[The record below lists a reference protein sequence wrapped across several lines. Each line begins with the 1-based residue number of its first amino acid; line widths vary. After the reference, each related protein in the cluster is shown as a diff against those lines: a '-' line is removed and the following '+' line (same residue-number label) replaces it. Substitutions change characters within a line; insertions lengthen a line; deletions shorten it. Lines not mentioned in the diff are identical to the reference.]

1 MANINIFG
9 TIHNVTGEPAVEAY
23 QSYDNVESTS
33 ELGRVL
39 ELESDSSVDQHTINE
54 ALAAN
59 AGGQVEEN
67 PMAAQVAEPHK
78 VEGYRQLLYIESDGN
93 QYIDTGVIPN
103 INTGF
108 EVDFNCSDPVIAS
121 NSAQIFNAGGRG
133 TTPHYAVSMYKSGNN
148 VIGDITIGDSG
159 NISANITS
167 GVRQYIR
174 YIVDGSNKIK
184 CADGSTA
191 TITVST
197 VNVSNSIYIFAMHE
211 GNNATRRAT
220 MQFYGLKLYNGTEL
234 IHNYVPMLR
243 LSDDEVGVYDVVEN
257 IFYTN
262 SGTGMFAYSTN
273 NTIAKFSQLIIDSSL
288 NPDKY
293 KSRIET
299 LEAEVEDLSGS
310 VIKDDLNVT
319 EDVGGINSGEQYE
332 EGTTLEKIIRDLLN
346 PVVNPSITGPSA
358 TLSCNSDTVLET
370 GTSKDV
376 TFTVTFDKGKIH
388 PLYGTEPLADA
399 DRSGN
404 ASEYKLNSGSYQAS
418 NTFTSITVNS
428 SNNEFTANVK
438 YEASS
443 VQPKNSANENYGTP
457 LAAGD
462 VNSNTIIFTFTNTV
476 WANTSDITDIRKI
489 APTTIK
495 YSDKKAT
502 FNFPACTT
510 ANPEIFEVPAS
521 WTITSIQTPNAFIQG
536 QWDDVTFEF
545 SESNSTHLD
554 AAGET
559 INYTKYT
566 FNKGYGVDSRQ
577 IKITWN

>member
-67 PMAAQVAEPHK
+67 PMAAQVAEPYK
-78 VEGYRQLLYIESDGN
+78 IEGYRQLLYIESDGN
-93 QYIDTGVIPN
+93 QYIDTGVIPTVT
-103 INTGF
+103 TGF

-121 NSAQIFNAGGRG
+121 NSVQIFNAGGRG
-133 TTPHYAVSMYKSGNN
+133 NTPHYAVSMYKGSNILGA
-148 VIGDITIGDSG
+148 ITIGDSG
-159 NISANITS
+159 DISANITS
-167 GVRQYIR
+167 GVRQYIK
-174 YIVDGSNKIK
+174 YISNGSQTVIR
-184 CADGSTA
+184 ADGTTTTITA
-191 TITVST
+191 TT
-197 VNVSNSIYIFAMHE
+197 VNVTNSIYLFAMHE
-211 GNNATRRAT
+211 GSNATRRAI
-220 MQFYGLKLYNGTEL
+220 MKLYGFKLYNGTEL
-234 IHNYVPMLR
+234 IHNYIPMQR
-243 LSDDEVGVYDVVEN
+243 LSDNEIGVYDTVGEL
-257 IFYTN
+257 FYTN
-262 SGTGMFAYSTN
+262 SGTGAFTGEVY
-273 NTIAKFSQLIIDSSL
+273 NTLSRFSQLIIDSSL

-310 VIKDDLNVT
+310 VLKNDINVT
-319 EDVGGINSGEQYE
+319 EDVGGIDSGKQYE
-332 EGTTLEKIIRDLLN
+332 EGTTLEQILREMLN
-346 PVVNPSITGPSA
+346 PTLYPDLIAPSA
-358 TLSCNSDTVLET
+358 TLSADSDLVLED
-370 GTSKDV
+370 GTSKQV

-399 DRSGN
+399 DRSGYPG
-404 ASEYKLNSGSYQAS
+404 EYKLNDEEYQNS
-418 NTFTSITVNS
+418 NTFTNVSVDEDHKT
-428 SNNEFTANVK
+428 FTANVK
-438 YEASS
+438 YSASS
-443 VQPKNSANENYGTP
+443 IQPKDSTGANYDSP

-462 VNSNTIIFTFTNTV
+462 VNSNTLTFVFTNTV

-502 FNFPACTT
+502 FEFPACTIS
-510 ANPEIFEVPAS
+510 NPEVFEVPES
-521 WTITSIQTPNAFIQG
+521 WTIASIESPNAFIANV
-536 QWDDVTFEF
+536 WDDVAFEF
-545 SESNSTHLD
+545 STSSTTHLN
-554 AAGET
+554 ASGET
-559 INYTKYT
+559 VNYVRYT
-566 FNKGYGVDSRQ
+566 FNKGIDMDGRK